1 MDGDLSALCHPMLPV
16 RRAAG
21 GGSLAAIE
29 ISLPRRLYAMNIAP
43 SRYRDS
49 SGRAIM
55 NETKSN
61 EYHGMLF
68 GCSCCAGGIHQR
80 KAIRQWSRRGFLST
94 GIAGALATT
103 LALPQRARAQSTLS
117 PDAALQALLD
127 GNKRFAEKRLTS
139 FNEDLAMLQ
148 QNTVAKQEPFAGVLA
163 CADSRVPVELVFDQ
177 TIGHL
182 FVARVAGNV
191 ATSEIIASLEYGAAV
206 LGTKAILVLAHAN
219 CGAIKATIEG
229 KAEPGQISQL
239 YAPIRP
245 AVEAA
250 GSDPTAVSKANAKIQ
265 AHLLATASPVLAGL
279 IKESKLK
286 IAAGYFDL
294 ASGTVSLVG

>member
-1 MDGDLSALCHPMLPV
+1 
-16 RRAAG
+16 
-21 GGSLAAIE
+21 
-29 ISLPRRLYAMNIAP
+29 
-43 SRYRDS
+43 
-49 SGRAIM
+49 M

-61 EYHGMLF
+61 EHHGMLF

-103 LALPQRARAQSTLS
+103 MALPQRARAQSTLS

-139 FNEDLAMLQ
+139 FNEDLAILQ

-182 FVARVAGNV
+182 FVARVAGV
-191 ATSEIIASLEYGAAV
+191 VV
-206 LGTKAILVLAHAN
+206 LPSVYRDYAGNFQPAPELMGFTLVESTVCRN
-219 CGAIKATIEG
+219 PCGLRG
-229 KAEPGQISQL
+229 WAECRS
-239 YAPIRP
+239 
-245 AVEAA
+245 
-250 GSDPTAVSKANAKIQ
+250 
-265 AHLLATASPVLAGL
+265 
-279 IKESKLK
+279 
-286 IAAGYFDL
+286 
-294 ASGTVSLVG
+294 